1 MIRAVLLRAAPRA
14 AWLAFGALLLACLV
28 AHPFG
33 EPRSA
38 QLVSGAVILGAL
50 LAGSACMAV
59 SGRPG
64 AGTTLARF
72 GWAVVGTG
80 AFLLAL
86 SQAAYLTPAVW
97 LARISSL
104 EACEATVYLAA
115 VAALLAGLVLLALTY
130 CRGAGPR
137 PLADAA
143 CAMGGLSL
151 ASWHWVLRPIFQELH
166 DYPGPACIGLAGP
179 AVGLTLAFTA
189 FLLLYLPGVL
199 VLLVLNA
206 ALVSTR

>member
-1 MIRAVLLRAAPRA
+1 MIRAVLLRAAPRT

-72 GWAVVGTG
+72 GWAVAGTG
-80 AFLLAL
+80 AFLLAM
-86 SQAAYLTPAVW
+86 SQGASLAPEIW
-97 LARISSL
+97 LARTPAL
-104 EACEATVYLAA
+104 EVCEAAAYLAA
-115 VAALLAGLVLLALTY
+115 VPVLKVQESDAVCVLPPPEPLT
-130 CRGAGPR
+130 
-137 PLADAA
+137 
-143 CAMGGLSL
+143 
-151 ASWHWVLRPIFQELH
+151 
-166 DYPGPACIGLAGP
+166 
-179 AVGLTLAFTA
+179 
-189 FLLLYLPGVL
+189 
-199 VLLVLNA
+199 
-206 ALVSTR
+206 VSE